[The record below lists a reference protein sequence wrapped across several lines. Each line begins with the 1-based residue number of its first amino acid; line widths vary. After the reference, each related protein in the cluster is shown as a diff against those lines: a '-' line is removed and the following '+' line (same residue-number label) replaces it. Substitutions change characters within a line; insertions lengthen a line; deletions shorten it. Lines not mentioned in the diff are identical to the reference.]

1 MEHLSRTSLILG
13 EDAVRAL
20 RNCRIAIFGVG
31 GVGGHAMEALARTG
45 IGTLDLIDSDTI
57 SVSNLNRQIIATR
70 ENLGRLKVDV
80 AKERIHSIDPET
92 EVNAIALFYLPDT
105 AGKIPFEKYDYIVD
119 ATDTVAAKV
128 DLVLQAKKYGI
139 PIISA
144 MGCGNRM
151 SPEKLVCTDIYKT
164 ETDPLARIMRKEL
177 RARDVVALKVVY
189 STETPIRP
197 ARDSACDMEDSFE
210 ANSKEATCESRES
223 KEYSEPMPG
232 GTRFKRM
239 PPGSNAFVPG
249 AAGLLI
255 ASQVIKD
262 LTEFE
267 E

>member
-92 EVNAIALFYLPDT
+92 EVNAIAVFYLPGT
-105 AGKIPFEKYDYIVD
+105 AVKIPFEKYDYIVD

-128 DLVLQAKKYGI
+128 DLVLQAEKYGI

-151 SPEKLVCTDIYKT
+151 SPEKLVCTDIYKK

-189 STETPIRP
+189 STETP
-197 ARDSACDMEDSFE
+197 DQ
-210 ANSKEATCESRES
+210 
-223 KEYSEPMPG
+223 
-232 GTRFKRM
+232 TR
-239 PPGSNAFVPG
+239 A
-249 AAGLLI
+249 
-255 ASQVIKD
+255 
-262 LTEFE
+262 
-267 E
+267 

>member
-80 AKERIHSIDPET
+80 AKERINSIDPET
-92 EVNAIALFYLPDT
+92 EVNAIVLFYLPDT

-164 ETDPLARIMRKEL
+164 ETDPLARIVRKEL
-177 RARDVVALKVVY
+177 RSRNVSSLKVVY
-189 STETPIRP
+189 STEVPISFSHKPAEKTPAEKGHEKKAP
-197 ARDSACDMEDSFE
+197 AETLAE
-210 ANSKEATCESRES
+210 KYRE
-223 KEYSEPMPG
+223 KH
-232 GTRFKRM
+232 KRM

-249 AAGLLI
+249 TAGLLI

-262 LTEFE
+262 LTGFE
-267 E
+267 A